1 MHELILDLLQDHP
14 GAALAR
20 FPLDDGALLCLF
32 HGGACPRWIAK
43 TAAGE
48 AGIRRLR
55 AEAAA
60 LDQLEPWANILNIPR
75 RLGWHDGA
83 AAPDELACL
92 VQSGVDGTP
101 AAGVCDLRRPWAALP
116 DETRHIA
123 AWLRRFQVTVP
134 PPRACTLADL
144 ERQARR
150 QAEDAC
156 SSHPEYAPLLRSAL
170 AALPPLPEPSRPA
183 IAIHGDFWSGNVLW
197 DSKRDPS
204 RAVGVI
210 DWSGFGAGTA
220 LEDLLTWT
228 AHLGARGRLRSR
240 LERWRVLFFS
250 PGTARDFLRGWSA
263 GCGYG
268 ESLARW
274 AFYLFLLR
282 RMGWELGLGL
292 QARDDTERATAQCDW
307 TEIAAWLAQH
317 RHPDPFTPMPV

>member
-1 MHELILDLLQDHP
+1 MHELIRDLLQNHP

-20 FPLDDGALLCLF
+20 FPLDDGALVCLF
-32 HGGACPRWIAK
+32 QGGACPRWIAK

-48 AGIRRLR
+48 AGIRRLC

-60 LDQLEPWANILNIPR
+60 LNQLEPWADILNIPQ

-83 AAPDELACL
+83 AAAAGEACL
-92 VQSGVDGTP
+92 VQSGVNGAP

-116 DETRHIA
+116 DETRRVA

-134 PPRACTLADL
+134 PPHTSTLADL
-144 ERQARR
+144 EQQARR
-150 QAEDAC
+150 QAERAC
-156 SSHPEYAPLLRSAL
+156 LSHPHYAALLRSAL
-170 AALPPLPEPSRPA
+170 TALPPLAEPSRPA
-183 IAIHGDFWSGNVLW
+183 TAIHGDFWSGNVLW
-197 DSKRDPS
+197 DSKRGPS
-204 RAVGVI
+204 KAPGVI

-228 AHLGARGRLRSR
+228 AHLGARGRVLSR
-240 LERWRVLFFS
+240 LDRWRVLFFS
-250 PGTARDFLRGWSA
+250 AGTARDFLRDWSS

-292 QARDDTERATAQCDW
+292 QARDAAERARAQRDW
-307 TEIAAWLAQH
+307 TEIAAWLTQH

>member
-1 MHELILDLLQDHP
+1 MHELIFDLLQDHP
-14 GAALAR
+14 GAALAH
-20 FPLDDGALLCLF
+20 FPLDEGALVCLF
-32 HGGACPRWIAK
+32 HGGACPLWIAK

-60 LDQLEPWANILNIPR
+60 LDQLEPWADILNIPQ

-83 AAPDELACL
+83 AGGSLEMPRAERASPAANRSPPSSDQRERPNEKWRATKAAGEACL
-92 VQSGVDGTP
+92 VQSGVNGAP
-101 AAGVCDLRRPWAALP
+101 AAGVCNLRRPWAALP
-116 DETRHIA
+116 DETRRIA

-144 ERQARR
+144 EQQARR
-150 QAEDAC
+150 QAERAC
-156 SSHPEYAPLLRSAL
+156 LDQPQYADLLRSAL
-170 AALPPLPEPSRPA
+170 AALPPLLEPSRPA
-183 IAIHGDFWSGNVLW
+183 TAIHGDFWSGNVLW
-197 DSKRDPS
+197 DSKRGPS
-204 RAVGVI
+204 KAVGVI

-228 AHLGARGRLRSR
+228 AHLGARGGVLSR
-240 LERWRVLFFS
+240 LDRWRVLFFS
-250 PGTARDFLRGWSA
+250 AGTARDFLRDWSS

-282 RMGWELGLGL
+282 RMGW
-292 QARDDTERATAQCDW
+292 
-307 TEIAAWLAQH
+307 
-317 RHPDPFTPMPV
+317 